1 MKKVGKKL
9 IGVAPGVAVTFG
21 FLRSATAE
29 MKEPFMYFHIPAL
42 PLHVTYTW
50 ILMLILVGSALI
62 IRRSVKAIPS
72 GGQNVCE
79 AMFGGILDFTE
90 SVMGYQG
97 RKYFPLLATLGVFIF
112 AANVLG
118 LIPGMFSPTTNIN
131 TTVACALTVFCMTH
145 YVGFKAHGF
154 GYIKQFTGPI
164 WWLAPLMVVIELIGH
179 LARPLSLSI
188 RLFGNLFG
196 KEQVLVN
203 IIVLGVVL
211 GVDKYLILPMLAPS
225 LMIVFAIFLSF
236 IQAFVFVLL
245 SMIYLAGALE
255 EHH

>member
-1 MKKVGKKL
+1 MEKVSKRL
-9 IGVAPGVAVTFG
+9 IGIASGVAVTFG
-21 FLRSATAE
+21 FLRSATAG

-50 ILMLILVGSALI
+50 ILMLILVGGALI

-112 AANVLG
+112 
-118 LIPGMFSPTTNIN
+118 
-131 TTVACALTVFCMTH
+131 ACALTVFCMTH

-211 GVDKYLILPMLAPS
+211 CVDKYLILPMLAPS

-236 IQAFVFVLL
+236 IQALVFVLL